1 MSLLKLPYEMVSYVL
16 DDLDLDDIWQLSLT
30 CRHLWSLVTESNI
43 AKRLLEVLSRHMV
56 PLSYLFICT
65 LS

>member
-16 DDLDLDDIWQLSLT
+16 DELDLDDVWQLSLT
-30 CRHLWSLVTESNI
+30 CRHLRSQVTESNI
-43 AKRLLEVLSRHMV
+43 AKRLLEVRLANWS
-56 PLSYLFICT
+56 PYLFVCG